1 MSYVQSLLQAGLDY
15 RELCAS
21 SSLLRVVVAAA
32 LNERSAELSRVACAL
47 LELWA
52 SNPRQHRSL
61 DPASS
66 SFDSKGNNKMSGSVL
81 HLLARVPLVDEG
93 VTRVCV
99 AVLETLLALHR
110 DGRFDMHELA
120 CALDADQKTALEL
133 LDPDAK
139 DDPRSEL
146 LKSLA
151 QSPKIQVVISY
162 TVLVQYTR
170 ILYSRVKT
178 RCPLNSDSNCFTNN

>member
-1 MSYVQSLLQAGLDY
+1 MQSLLQAGLDY

-61 DPASS
+61 DPTSS
-66 SFDSKGNNKMSGSVL
+66 SIDSEGNSNKNTSGTLL
-81 HLLARVPLVDEG
+81 HLLARVPLADEG

-99 AVLETLLALHR
+99 TVLETLLALHR
-110 DGRFDMHELA
+110 DGRFDMNELT

-133 LDPDAK
+133 LGPDAK

-151 QSPKIQVVISY
+151 QSPKSQVRISY
-162 TVLVQYTR
+162 IVLVQY
-170 ILYSRVKT
+170 ILV
-178 RCPLNSDSNCFTNN
+178 